1 MFLFFWLFDIG
12 RFNFYALL
20 ISLLFPVLCR
30 SYVSIWSI
38 IFCTQRSIRGRGV
51 NFSPPRINHATGQSR
66 QLSRVVP
73 KAWARFL
80 KGNSEFVFPFFPS
93 LPTWQILIYL
103 PQHDRGK
110 FAWMAFIPPARLSP
124 TIFTPS
130 TELYRKVSIGEVNVP
145 QFSTF
150 ATERKYYLSLSGKE
164 ITGCLGKLLILPSGC
179 EIAPPPPPPSSP

>member
-1 MFLFFWLFDIG
+1 MFFETHVRIAPQDLRGSCDRLVNLAALKDNSRMFLFFWLFDIG

-93 LPTWQILIYL
+93 HVT
-103 PQHDRGK
+103 DSN
-110 FAWMAFIPPARLSP
+110 LS
-124 TIFTPS
+124 S
-130 TELYRKVSIGEVNVP
+130 TTRQRKVRVDGFYSTRETVANHFHTVNR
-145 QFSTF
+145 T
-150 ATERKYYLSLSGKE
+150 
-164 ITGCLGKLLILPSGC
+164 LPKSFDWW
-179 EIAPPPPPPSSP
+179 S